1 MTALLKFVLEIV
13 QDQNKERRKDEWME
27 GRTDGRTW
35 ALQYF
40 INFFESWKI
49 TKTNTENSLIEIS
62 LLLLSEVLV
71 IQSQQE
77 V

>member
-27 GRTDGRTW
+27 GRTDGQTW

-40 INFFESWKI
+40 INFFES
-49 TKTNTENSLIEIS
+49 
-62 LLLLSEVLV
+62 
-71 IQSQQE
+71 
-77 V
+77 